1 MDRIKNQDKTHVLDP
16 DKRIVLKSYLNE
28 QHCEETEY
36 QETASKTHFAR
47 WLIS

>member
-1 MDRIKNQDKTHVLDP
+1 MNQVNDLKPHVLDP
-16 DKRIVLKSYLNE
+16 DKRIFLKPYLNE